1 MNVLAVGAHF
11 DDVELGCS
19 GTLAKHV
26 QSGDQVTIYVATD
39 SQYSNGEGRLIRSGE
54 TARAEGEKAASIIG
68 AELVCGKCNS
78 LFLEFTEQTN
88 VELIKLIEDKKI
100 DMIYTH
106 WVDDIQ
112 HDHINLAK
120 AAIHAGRHVPRILM
134 YRSNWYVSAGNF
146 KENYFVDIS
155 NTWEI
160 KERAILAH
168 QSEFGRV
175 GSKWV
180 DYFKRDALNK
190 GLIAGV
196 EYAEVFELV
205 KWLA

>member
-1 MNVLAVGAHF
+1 
-11 DDVELGCS
+11 
-19 GTLAKHV
+19 
-26 QSGDQVTIYVATD
+26 
-39 SQYSNGEGRLIRSGE
+39 
-54 TARAEGEKAASIIG
+54 
-68 AELVCGKCNS
+68 
-78 LFLEFTEQTN
+78 
-88 VELIKLIEDKKI
+88 
-100 DMIYTH
+100 
-106 WVDDIQ
+106 
-112 HDHINLAK
+112 
-120 AAIHAGRHVPRILM
+120 M

-160 KERAILAH
+160 KEKAILAH

-196 EYAEVFELV
+196 EYAEAFELV

>member
-11 DDVELGCS
+11 DDIELGCS

-26 QSGDQVTIYVATD
+26 KNGDRVTVYVATD
-39 SQYSNGEGRLIRSGE
+39 SQYANGEGRIIRSGE

-68 AELVCGKCNS
+68 AELICGKCSS
-78 LFLEFTEQTN
+78 LFLEFAEETN
-88 VELIKLIEDKKI
+88 IELIKIIEEKKI
-100 DMIYTH
+100 DIIYTH

-134 YRSNWYVSAGNF
+134 YRSNWYLSAGGF

-155 NTWEI
+155 ETWDV
-160 KERAILAH
+160 KEKAILAH
-168 QSEFGRV
+168 ESEFGRV
-175 GSKWV
+175 GSRWV
-180 DYFKRDALNK
+180 DYFKRQALNN

-196 EYAEVFELV
+196 EMAECFELV

>member
-26 QSGDQVTIYVATD
+26 KNGDQVTIYVATD

-78 LFLEFTEQTN
+78 LFLEFVEQTN
-88 VELIKLIEDKKI
+88 VELIGLIEDKKI
-100 DMIYTH
+100 DLIYTH

-155 NTWEI
+155 ETWEI
-160 KERAILAH
+160 KEKAILAH

-196 EYAEVFELV
+196 EYAEGFELV

>member
-78 LFLEFTEQTN
+78 LFLEFIEQTN
-88 VELIKLIEDKKI
+88 VELIRLIEDKKI
-100 DMIYTH
+100 DLIYTH

-155 NTWEI
+155 DTWEI
-160 KERAILAH
+160 KEKAILAH

-196 EYAEVFELV
+196 EYAEGFELV

>member
-39 SQYSNGEGRLIRSGE
+39 SQYSNGEGQLIRSGE

-78 LFLEFTEQTN
+78 LFLEFVEQTN
-88 VELIKLIEDKKI
+88 VELIRLIEDKKI

-134 YRSNWYVSAGNF
+134 YRSN
-146 KENYFVDIS
+146 
-155 NTWEI
+155 
-160 KERAILAH
+160 
-168 QSEFGRV
+168 
-175 GSKWV
+175 
-180 DYFKRDALNK
+180 
-190 GLIAGV
+190 
-196 EYAEVFELV
+196 
-205 KWLA
+205 

>member
-11 DDVELGCS
+11 DDIELGCS

-26 QSGDQVTIYVATD
+26 KNGDQVTIYVATN
-39 SQYSNGEGRLIRSGE
+39 SQYANAEGKLIRSGE
-54 TARAEGEKAASIIG
+54 TAKEEGTQAAGIIG
-68 AELVCGKCNS
+68 AELICGSCNS
-78 LFLEFTEQTN
+78 LFLEFVEQTN
-88 VELIKLIEDKKI
+88 VELLKIIEERKI
-100 DMIYTH
+100 ELIYTH

-120 AAIHAGRHVPRILM
+120 ATIHAGRHVPKILM
-134 YRSNWYVSAGNF
+134 YRSNWYLSAGNF

-155 NTWEI
+155 NTWDV
-160 KERAILAH
+160 KERAIMAH

-175 GSKWV
+175 GSKWI

-196 EYAEVFELV
+196 EYAESFEVV

>member
-26 QSGDQVTIYVATD
+26 KNGDQVTIYVATD

-54 TARAEGEKAASIIG
+54 NARAEGEKAASIIG

-78 LFLEFTEQTN
+78 LFLEFVEQTN
-88 VELIKLIEDKKI
+88 VELIRLIEDKKI
-100 DMIYTH
+100 DLIYTH

-155 NTWEI
+155 ETWEI
-160 KERAILAH
+160 KEKAILAH

-196 EYAEVFELV
+196 EYAEGFELV

>member
-26 QSGDQVTIYVATD
+26 KNGDQVTIYVATD

-78 LFLEFTEQTN
+78 LFLEFVEQTN
-88 VELIKLIEDKKI
+88 VELIRLIEDKKI
-100 DMIYTH
+100 DLIYTH

-155 NTWEI
+155 ETWEI
-160 KERAILAH
+160 KEKAILAH

-196 EYAEVFELV
+196 EYAEGFELV

>member
-19 GTLAKHV
+19 GALAKHAKC
-26 QSGDQVTIYVATD
+26 GDQVTIYVATD
-39 SQYSNGEGRLIRSGE
+39 SQYANGEGRIIRSGQ
-54 TARAEGEKAASIIG
+54 TAREEGEKAAAIIG
-68 AELVCGKCNS
+68 AELVCGKCRS
-78 LFLEFTEQTN
+78 LFLEFAEETN
-88 VELIKLIEDKKI
+88 VELIKLIEEKKI
-100 DMIYTH
+100 ELIYTH
-106 WVDDIQ
+106 WIDDIQ

-120 AAIHAGRHVPRILM
+120 AAIHAGRHVHKILM
-134 YRSNWYVSAGNF
+134 YRSNWYLSAGSF
-146 KENYFVDIS
+146 HKNYFVDIS
-155 NTWEI
+155 QTWDV
-160 KERAILAH
+160 KERAILSH

-180 DYFKRDALNK
+180 DYFKREALNN

-196 EYAEVFELV
+196 EYAEGFEVV

>member
-11 DDVELGCS
+11 DDIELGCS

-26 QSGDQVTIYVATD
+26 KNGDQVIIYVATN
-39 SQYSNGEGRLIRSGE
+39 SQYANAEGKLIRSGE
-54 TARAEGEKAASIIG
+54 TAKEEGTQAAGIIG
-68 AELVCGKCNS
+68 AELICGSCNS
-78 LFLEFTEQTN
+78 LFLEFVEQTN
-88 VELIKLIEDKKI
+88 VELLKIIEERKI
-100 DMIYTH
+100 ELIYTH

-120 AAIHAGRHVPRILM
+120 ATIHAGRHVPKILM
-134 YRSNWYVSAGNF
+134 YRSNWYLSAGNF

-155 NTWEI
+155 NTWDV
-160 KERAILAH
+160 KERAIMAH

-175 GSKWV
+175 GSKWI

-196 EYAEVFELV
+196 EYAESFEVV

>member
-39 SQYSNGEGRLIRSGE
+39 SQYSNGEGQLIRSGE
-54 TARAEGEKAASIIG
+54 TARAEGKKAASIIG

-78 LFLEFTEQTN
+78 LFLEFVEQTN
-88 VELIKLIEDKKI
+88 VELIRLIEDKKI

-146 KENYFVDIS
+146 RENYFVDIS

-160 KERAILAH
+160 KEKAILAH

-196 EYAEVFELV
+196 EYAEAFELV

>member
-11 DDVELGCS
+11 DDIELGCS

-26 QSGDQVTIYVATD
+26 KNGDCVTIYVGTD
-39 SQYSNGEGRLIRSGE
+39 SQYANGEGKIIRSGKK
-54 TARAEGEKAASIIG
+54 ARAEGEKAASIIG
-68 AELVCGKCNS
+68 AELICGTCRS
-78 LFLEFTEQTN
+78 LFLEFIEQTN
-88 VELIKLIEDKKI
+88 IELIKIIEEKKI
-100 DMIYTH
+100 DLIYTH

-134 YRSNWYVSAGNF
+134 YRSNWYVSSGNF
-146 KENYFVDIS
+146 RQHYFVDIS
-155 NTWEI
+155 ETWKI
-160 KERAILAH
+160 KEQAIMAH
-168 QSEFGRV
+168 ESEFGRV
-175 GSKWV
+175 GSKWI
-180 DYFKRDALNK
+180 DYFKREALNN

-196 EYAEVFELV
+196 EYAEGFEVV

>member
-1 MNVLAVGAHF
+1 MNILAVGAHF

-26 QSGDQVTIYVATD
+26 QNGDKVTIYVATD

-78 LFLEFTEQTN
+78 LFLEFIEQTN

-106 WVDDIQ
+106 WIDDIQ

-196 EYAEVFELV
+196 KYAEGFELV